1 TIVDYYQIYAF
12 KNGTHIVI
20 IHNSNNRISSPHSC
34 SAKGN
39 FTIMAH
45 DQQISVP
52 LLEEST
58 AILQS
63 HDGDD
68 DQNSEDLVRR
78 VWIESKKL
86 WYIVGPAI
94 LSRVSTHSV
103 MVTSQAFAGHLGD
116 LDLAAISIALNVII
130 GFDLGLMMG
139 MASAL
144 ETLCGQAYGAKKHYM
159 LGVYLQ
165 RSWMVLFMCCVLL
178 LPVFIF
184 ASPILKAIGEGDELA
199 ELAGGLARWL
209 IPLHFSF
216 AFYFP
221 LQRFLQSQVK
231 ARAIMWVA
239 VVGLVVHVAASWVF
253 VGLLKMG
260 VVGIAV
266 ACDISWWVLP
276 IGLMGYS
283 AGGGCPNTWTGFS
296 LEALSGLWDFL
307 KLSAASG
314 HGHQRIRVYDSTS
327 ILCGVRVANELGG
340 GNGKGAKFAA
350 IVSSTTSLVI
360 GLLFCCLIVIFH
372 DKFGLLFSSTDIV
385 LQEVNKLSILLAF
398 TILFNSVQPVLS
410 GVAVGSGWQSYV
422 AYINLGCY
430 YFIGLPLGIF
440 TLRFTDLGVKGIWLG
455 MIFGGTGIQTLILL
469 IITIR
474 CDWEEEAK
482 KASLRMQK
490 WTDQK
495 FLPRQ

>member
-1 TIVDYYQIYAF
+1 MVDDHQI
-12 KNGTHIVI
+12 
-20 IHNSNNRISSPHSC
+20 
-34 SAKGN
+34 
-39 FTIMAH
+39 
-45 DQQISVP
+45 ISVP

-58 AILQS
+58 PILQS
-63 HDGDD
+63 HDRDD

-144 ETLCGQAYGAKKHYM
+144 ETLCGQAYGAKRHYM

-199 ELAGGLARWL
+199 ELAGVLARWL

-253 VGLLKMG
+253 VGFLKMG

-283 AGGGCPNTWTGFS
+283 AGGGCPYTWTGFS

-314 HGHQRIRVYDSTS
+314 VMLCLENWYYKILIVMTGNMKNAKIEVDALS
-327 ILCGVRVANELGG
+327 ICMGINGLEFMIPLAFFAGTGVRVANELGG

-350 IVSSTTSLVI
+350 IVASTTSLVI
-360 GLLFCCLIVIFH
+360 GLFFCCLIVIFH
-372 DKFGLLFSSTDIV
+372 DKFGLLFSSSDIV
-385 LQEVNKLSILLAF
+385 LQEVNRLSILLAF
-398 TILFNSVQPVLS
+398 TILFNSIQPVLS

-440 TLRFTDLGVKGIWLG
+440 TLRFTHLGVKGIWLG
-455 MIFGGTGIQTLILL
+455 MIFGGTGIQTMILL

-482 KASLRMQK
+482 KATLRIQK

-495 FLPRQ
+495 FLPKQ